1 MFEND
6 GTAFDTDWGTAG
18 TTVFQYNY
26 SHDNEGGFWLDCM
39 KLNHN
44 RDCEKTI
51 LRYNISMRDGRGIA
65 VYDQGILTEWYGN
78 LFFHEKPI
86 QICCFDE
93 GENFHFDHN
102 VFCIPQETDWQKARY
117 EENIVNA
124 SQWLELIQYEIQNPN
139 WRDHVT
145 EKLCKFVGV
154 TR

>member
-1 MFEND
+1 MKWHEPECLKMMELRLIQ
-6 GTAFDTDWGTAG
+6 DWGTAG

-78 LFFHEKPI
+78 LFSMKSQSRFVVLMKVKI
-86 QICCFDE
+86 SILTLMFS
-93 GENFHFDHN
+93 
-102 VFCIPQETDWQKARY
+102 
-117 EENIVNA
+117 A
-124 SQWLELIQYEIQNPN
+124 ST
-139 WRDHVT
+139 RDGLA
-145 EKLCKFVGV
+145 ESML
-154 TR
+154 

>member
-1 MFEND
+1 
-6 GTAFDTDWGTAG
+6 
-18 TTVFQYNY
+18 
-26 SHDNEGGFWLDCM
+26 M

-93 GENFHFDHN
+93 GENSILTIMFSAFHKRR
-102 VFCIPQETDWQKARY
+102 TGRK
-117 EENIVNA
+117 
-124 SQWLELIQYEIQNPN
+124 
-139 WRDHVT
+139 HVM
-145 EKLCKFVGV
+145 KKIL
-154 TR
+154 

>member
-1 MFEND
+1 MRSLRTLPTIFNCFKYSTYVVVKPD
-6 GTAFDTDWGTAG
+6 GVSWSA
-18 TTVFQYNY
+18 Y
-26 SHDNEGGFWLDCM
+26 
-39 KLNHN
+39 
-44 RDCEKTI
+44 
-51 LRYNISMRDGRGIA
+51 A

-117 EENIVNA
+117 EENIVND
-124 SQWLELIQYEIQNPN
+124 SQWLELIQYETQNPN